1 MALLTVMM
9 CEWLV
14 AHVLRQLDAQPTDS
28 GNTNNVFCMEKL
40 LCSAKLC
47 SDFIFTPCKLR

>member
-9 CEWLV
+9 CEWLA
-14 AHVLRQLDAQPTDS
+14 AHVLRQLDARPTDS